1 MRLLLV
7 EDQADLAANVADHLA
22 GLGHDVQLC
31 ADGETAFSAARNGH
45 FDMLILDVMLP
56 RLDGLSV
63 CRSLRQEGLEQ
74 LPILMLTAR
83 DSVEDRVA
91 GLDAGA
97 DDYLVKPFALAELEA
112 RVRALLRRVQPAPT
126 SAANATPEVLQVADL
141 TFDPATL
148 VAERSG
154 QVLRL
159 NPSTRRILQILLQN
173 THRVVTRQEL
183 EAALWG
189 DSPPTGDVLRAHM
202 YALRVAVDKPFDHKL
217 LHTVHGEGYRLAVLD
232 EA

>member
-7 EDQADLAANVADHLA
+7 EDQADLAANVADHLT
-22 GLGHDVQLC
+22 GLGHSVQLC
-31 ADGETAFSAARNGH
+31 ADGETAVAAARAGR
-45 FDMLILDVMLP
+45 FDMVVLDVMLP
-56 RLDGLSV
+56 RLDGLAV
-63 CRSLRQEGLEQ
+63 CRALRQEGMGE

-83 DSVEDRVA
+83 DSVADRVA

-112 RVRALLRRVQPAPT
+112 RIRALLRRVQPAPT
-126 SAANATPEVLQVADL
+126 APREVLQVADL
-141 TFDPATL
+141 RFDPATL
-148 VAERSG
+148 VAERAG

-183 EAALWG
+183 EVALWG
-189 DSPPTGDVLRAHM
+189 DAPPAGDVLRAHM
-202 YALRVAVDKPFDHKL
+202 YALRAAVDKPFDRKL
-217 LHTVHGEGYRLAVLD
+217 LHTVHGEGYRIAALED
-232 EA
+232 T

>member
-31 ADGETAFSAARNGH
+31 ADGETAFGAARHGH

-173 THRVVTRQEL
+173 TQRVVTRQEL

>member
-7 EDQADLAANVADHLA
+7 EDQSDLAANVADHLA

-31 ADGETAFSAARNGH
+31 ADGETAFAAARHGH

-112 RVRALLRRVQPAPT
+112 RVRALLRRVQPALP

-173 THRVVTRQEL
+173 TQRVVTRQEL
-183 EAALWG
+183 EVALWG

-202 YALRVAVDKPFDHKL
+202 YALRVAVDKPFERKL

-232 EA
+232 EV

>member
-31 ADGETAFSAARNGH
+31 ADGETACSAARNGH

-112 RVRALLRRVQPAPT
+112 RVRALLRRVQPA
-126 SAANATPEVLQVADL
+126 ANVAPELLQVADL

-173 THRVVTRQEL
+173 TQRVVTRQEL

-202 YALRVAVDKPFDHKL
+202 YALRVAVDKPFDRKL

>member
-1 MRLLLV
+1 MPVMPVMIAAGMAPGLWRARRKAHGFLRFRDCDKALAERLV
-7 EDQADLAANVADHLA
+7 
-22 GLGHDVQLC
+22 
-31 ADGETAFSAARNGH
+31 
-45 FDMLILDVMLP
+45 
-56 RLDGLSV
+56 
-63 CRSLRQEGLEQ
+63 
-74 LPILMLTAR
+74 
-83 DSVEDRVA
+83 
-91 GLDAGA
+91 
-97 DDYLVKPFALAELEA
+97 AELEA
-112 RVRALLRRVQPAPT
+112 RVRALLRRVQPA
-126 SAANATPEVLQVADL
+126 ANVVPELLQVADL

-148 VAERSG
+148 VTERSG

-173 THRVVTRQEL
+173 TQRVVTRQEL

-202 YALRVAVDKPFDHKL
+202 YALRVAVDKPFDRKL

>member
-22 GLGHDVQLC
+22 GLGHQVQLC
-31 ADGETAFSAARNGH
+31 ADGETAFAAARSGH

-56 RLDGLSV
+56 RLDGLAV
-63 CRSLRQEGLEQ
+63 CRALRQEGLEQ

-83 DSVEDRVA
+83 DTVADRVA

-97 DDYLVKPFALAELEA
+97 DDYLVKPFALAELDA
-112 RVRALLRRVQPAPT
+112 RVRALLRRIQPAVN
-126 SAANATPEVLQVADL
+126 AAPEVLQVADL

-148 VAERSG
+148 VAERAG

-173 THRVVTRQEL
+173 TQRVVARQEL
-183 EAALWG
+183 EVALWG
-189 DSPPTGDVLRAHM
+189 DTPPTGDVLRAHM
-202 YALRVAVDKPFDHKL
+202 YALRVAVDKPFEQKL

-232 EA
+232 EG

>member
-7 EDQADLAANVADHLA
+7 EDQPDLAANVADHLA

-31 ADGETAFSAARNGH
+31 ADGETAFGAARHGH

-173 THRVVTRQEL
+173 TQRVVTRQEL

-202 YALRVAVDKPFDHKL
+202 YALRVAVDKPFDRKL

>member
-7 EDQADLAANVADHLA
+7 EDQADLAANVADHLT
-22 GLGHDVQLC
+22 GLGHSVQLC
-31 ADGETAFSAARNGH
+31 ADGETAVAAARAGR
-45 FDMLILDVMLP
+45 FDMVVLDVMLP
-56 RLDGLSV
+56 RLDGLAV
-63 CRSLRQEGLEQ
+63 CRALRQEGMGE

-83 DSVEDRVA
+83 DSVADRVA

-112 RVRALLRRVQPAPT
+112 RIRALLRRVQPAPT
-126 SAANATPEVLQVADL
+126 TPREVLQVADL
-141 TFDPATL
+141 RFDPATL
-148 VAERSG
+148 VAERAG

-183 EAALWG
+183 EVALWG
-189 DSPPTGDVLRAHM
+189 DAPPAGDVLRAHM
-202 YALRVAVDKPFDHKL
+202 YALRAAVDKPFDRKL
-217 LHTVHGEGYRLAVLD
+217 LHTVHGEGYRIAALED
-232 EA
+232 T

>member
-45 FDMLILDVMLP
+45 LDMLILDVMLP

-173 THRVVTRQEL
+173 TQRVVTRQEL

>member
-31 ADGETAFSAARNGH
+31 ADGETAFGAARHGH

-112 RVRALLRRVQPAPT
+112 RVRALLRRVQPALP

-173 THRVVTRQEL
+173 TQRVVTRQEL

-232 EA
+232 DA